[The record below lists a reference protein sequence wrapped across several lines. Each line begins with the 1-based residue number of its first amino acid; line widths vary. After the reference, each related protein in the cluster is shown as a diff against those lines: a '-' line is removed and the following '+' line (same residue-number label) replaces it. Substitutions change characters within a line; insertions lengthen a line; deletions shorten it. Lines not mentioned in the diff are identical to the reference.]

1 VILHADGACFGNPGP
16 GGWGAIIVDGTTERE
31 LSGYAPSTTNQRM
44 ELTAV
49 IEGLRA
55 VPPGSRVQA
64 HSDSAYVVNSFRDDW
79 HARWQRSGWRN
90 AANQPVANR
99 DLWEQLLAETARR
112 RVSWH
117 KVRGHS
123 GDPLN
128 ERADRLARQAIATKG
143 GHPG

>member
-1 VILHADGACFGNPGP
+1 VIVYADGACFGNPGP
-16 GGWGAIIVDGTTERE
+16 GGWAAIIVDGALERE
-31 LSGYAPSTTNQRM
+31 LSGFAASSTNQRM

-55 VPPGSRVQA
+55 VPPGRRVA
-64 HSDSAYVVNSFRDDW
+64 VYSDSAYVVNSFRDGW
-79 HARWQRSGWRN
+79 HARWQRSGWRT

-99 DLWEQLLAETARR
+99 DLWEQLLQEAGRR
-112 RVSWH
+112 RVTWH

-128 ERADRLARQAIATKG
+128 ERVDRLAKQAIASRG